1 MAIPS
6 LEELGM
12 LHERICKAV
21 GDPRRI
27 QILYALQARPYN
39 VSELAETLGVP
50 QPTASR
56 HLTVLRVSS
65 LVIAQRS
72 GTTVTYSL
80 ADAGIIEV
88 LDRMRQVL
96 RDTISRQPSLA
107 G

>member
-1 MAIPS
+1 MSIPS

-27 QILYALQARPYN
+27 QILYALQARPHH
-39 VSELAETLGVP
+39 VSELAEALGIP

-56 HLTVLRVSS
+56 HLTVLRLSS
-65 LVIAQRS
+65 LVVAQRN
-72 GTTVTYSL
+72 GTSVTYSL

-107 G
+107 E

>member
-1 MAIPS
+1 MVIPS

-12 LHERICKAV
+12 LHERVCKAV

-27 QILYALQARPYN
+27 QILYALQIRPHN
-39 VSELAETLGVP
+39 VSELAQALGIP

-56 HLTVLRVSS
+56 HLTVLRLSS
-65 LVIAQRS
+65 LVVAQRT
-72 GTTVTYSL
+72 GTSVTYSL

-107 G
+107 E